1 MGLPGFIASVQES
14 RTAKRFVE
22 HDLPFKNPCWCGV
35 LAFARNAYNKWMCH
49 CVIPVWQ
56 REQSGVKDILS
67 QTTTPLV
74 TSTYWWKLGL
84 PHLMCRPASDSL
96 EVSRPTRTSQF
107 WHHQLWLENGRCI
120 TRTSARCWCTSST
133 PGLIDVLSSDCSAA
147 GKAVVTKSALYCWC
161 KGQQECKNP
170 FLHILRWKWWK
181 WSLSCIYKSI

>member
-74 TSTYWWKLGL
+74 TSTY
-84 PHLMCRPASDSL
+84 
-96 EVSRPTRTSQF
+96 
-107 WHHQLWLENGRCI
+107 
-120 TRTSARCWCTSST
+120 
-133 PGLIDVLSSDCSAA
+133 
-147 GKAVVTKSALYCWC
+147 
-161 KGQQECKNP
+161 
-170 FLHILRWKWWK
+170 
-181 WSLSCIYKSI
+181 